1 MLSAKVQEQV
11 KEIIRECVVKKLES
25 YSPETQHMPFHSR
38 LIGQDRMA
46 LFSFIHSLNTSFGT
60 KIFEPI
66 AHLIAE
72 TNFRA
77 IREYEVGTQISS
89 QAQIVIQDILNE
101 LSMKAT
107 APDKC
112 ADIKRIRSVCQSGKM
127 KSLKPV
133 RADLFLENQSG
144 SVYLCDIKTAKSN
157 IGGFKD
163 IKRTLLDWVAIYL
176 LKNPEAD
183 IHSFAG
189 IPYNPYEPKPYQ
201 RWTLQSTIDIE
212 HELKVAEEFWNFI
225 GCGDIY
231 VDLLDC
237 FRVEG
242 VELNLEINNRFRS
255 LSLSMF

>member
-11 KEIIRECVVKKLES
+11 KEIIRECVVKKLEP

-101 LSMKAT
+101 LSMKAS

-112 ADIKRIRSVCQSGKM
+112 SDIERIRSVCQSGKM

-144 SVYLCDIKTAKSN
+144 SVYLCDIKTAKPN
-157 IGGFKD
+157 ISGFKD

-176 LKNPEAD
+176 VKNPEAD

-189 IPYNPYEPKPYQ
+189 IPYNPYEPKPYR

-242 VELNLEINNRFRS
+242 
-255 LSLSMF
+255 LS

>member
-77 IREYEVGTQISS
+77 IREYEVGTQTSS

-144 SVYLCDIKTAKSN
+144 SVYLCDIKTAKPN

-189 IPYNPYEPKPYQ
+189 IPYNPYESLNPINGGRYKA
-201 RWTLQSTIDIE
+201 RSILNMNSKW
-212 HELKVAEEFWNFI
+212 LKNFGI
-225 GCGDIY
+225 
-231 VDLLDC
+231 LLDVVTSTLTC
-237 FRVEG
+237 
-242 VELNLEINNRFRS
+242 
-255 LSLSMF
+255 

>member
-66 AHLIAE
+66 AYLIAE

-107 APDKC
+107 TPDKC
-112 ADIKRIRSVCQSGKM
+112 SDIERIRSVCQSGKM

-144 SVYLCDIKTAKSN
+144 SVYLCDIKTAKPN

-176 LKNPEAD
+176 VKNPEAD

-189 IPYNPYEPKPYQ
+189 IPYNPYAPKPYR

-255 LSLSMF
+255 LSLSMV